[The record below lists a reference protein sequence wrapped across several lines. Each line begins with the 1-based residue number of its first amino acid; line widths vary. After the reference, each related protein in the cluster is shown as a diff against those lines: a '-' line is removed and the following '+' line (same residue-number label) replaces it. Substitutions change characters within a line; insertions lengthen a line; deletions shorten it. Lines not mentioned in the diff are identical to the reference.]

1 MKHVSSATLLYMH
14 YIYVYAFVDVFEITF
29 KGNVPMIIEPCVFDC
44 TKEYLRLRG
53 FIVNV

>member
-1 MKHVSSATLLYMH
+1 MH
-14 YIYVYAFVDVFEITF
+14 CIYVYAFVDVFEITF

-53 FIVNV
+53 FVFVVNI